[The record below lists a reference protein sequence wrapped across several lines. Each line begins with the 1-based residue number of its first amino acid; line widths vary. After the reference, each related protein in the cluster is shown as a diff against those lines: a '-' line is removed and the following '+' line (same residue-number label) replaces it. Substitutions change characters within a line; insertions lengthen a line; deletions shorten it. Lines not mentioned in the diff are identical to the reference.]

1 MITATGRQK
10 DLQRILDNL
19 DHATYT
25 VDGETK
31 TIAFYNTKIE
41 NDILN
46 IYLYL
51 NEAVEGNV
59 TNLKVIDKDGD
70 VYISRADSIIKSD
83 LKGVYVA
90 FSYKYEVKHS
100 GDMSRG

>member
-1 MITATGRQK
+1 MITAAGRQK

-25 VDGETK
+25 VNGETNS
-31 TIAFYNTKIE
+31 IAFYNTKIE
-41 NDILN
+41 NNILH

-51 NEAVEGNV
+51 NESIEGNV
-59 TNLKVIDKDGD
+59 TNFKIIDKDGE
-70 VYISRADSIIKSD
+70 VYIDRADSINKSD

-90 FSYKYEVKHS
+90 FSYKYEVKEVPNVL
-100 GDMSRG
+100 R